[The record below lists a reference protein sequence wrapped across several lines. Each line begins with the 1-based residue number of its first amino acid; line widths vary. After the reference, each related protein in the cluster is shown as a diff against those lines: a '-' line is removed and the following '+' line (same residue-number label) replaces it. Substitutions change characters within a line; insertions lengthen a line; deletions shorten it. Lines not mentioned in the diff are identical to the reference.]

1 MLPISCRNLRFPALK
16 CRNVLGIELNP
27 GAIALLCLAG
37 FLAGGINTV
46 AGGGSNLTLPVLMM
60 LGLPAD
66 MANGTNRVGIWLQ
79 CLAGVRAFDRHEA
92 LPRTAVVPVFVP
104 TLSGGL
110 VGALL
115 AVVLPNLYLKP
126 VLLICIL
133 VMAVVMLVKPEVIAP
148 PPGTAARSPA
158 ESKLAWWGLFGAGV
172 YGGFV
177 QAGVGFIL
185 LAVLTA
191 GLRYDLLRANAL
203 KMSCA
208 LAFTTVAL
216 GVFIVFGKVHWL
228 PGLVLAAGATVG
240 AWLAVRIAVKVSHLT
255 LRRILFVLTLVAV
268 AGGFLA

>member
-1 MLPISCRNLRFPALK
+1 ME
-16 CRNVLGIELNP
+16 IELNF
-27 GAIALLCLAG
+27 GAILLLCLAG
-37 FLAGGINTV
+37 FLAGAVNTV

-66 MANGTNRVGIWLQ
+66 VANGTNRVGIWLQ
-79 CLAGVRAFDRHEA
+79 CLAGVKAFDRHEA
-92 LPRTAVVPVFVP
+92 LHRAAIVPIFVP

-110 VGALL
+110 AGALL
-115 AVVLPNLYLKP
+115 AVILPNLYLKP

-133 VMAVVMLVKPEVIAP
+133 TMAVVMLVKPEMIAP
-148 PPGTAARSPA
+148 PPGAAARSPS
-158 ESKLAWWGLFGAGV
+158 ESGFAWWGLFGAGV
-172 YGGFV
+172 YGGFA

-216 GVFIVFGKVHWL
+216 GVFIAFGKVDWP
-228 PGLVLAAGATVG
+228 PGLALAAGGVVG
-240 AWLAVRIAVKVSHLT
+240 AWLAVRVAVNISHST
-255 LRRILFVLTLVAV
+255 LRRILFVLTLAAV
-268 AGGFLA
+268 TGGFLI